1 MESFNVIQ
9 CKSFQNH
16 DCSPSDV
23 IAERNTVR
31 DVIHE
36 WNDIHSD
43 TRKVVLLPVGWET
56 HSSPE
61 MGDRPQAII
70 NKRVLEKCD
79 VLVGVFWTRIG
90 TNTGEYLS
98 GTVEEIEKH
107 IELGKPTMLYFSNK
121 PVHPDSIDQDQYSK
135 LKEFKQSCQT
145 RGLYETYDDL
155 VEFRQKFFRQLQ
167 LKINEDK
174 TFTEETGEEFDT
186 VIQSF
191 KSPPIELSKEAGILL
206 KEASR
211 DPNGMILWI
220 RGNETHIQINGDNI
234 IPDPSRR
241 TVAKWEAAMEEL
253 FSNLLIV
260 DTGYKRE
267 VFEITDKGFQLA
279 DSIEI

>member
-1 MESFNVIQ
+1 MSYNAKVFKIMIA
-9 CKSFQNH
+9 
-16 DCSPSDV
+16 SPGDV
-23 IAERNTVR
+23 TAERNIVR

-36 WNDIHSD
+36 WIDIHSES
-43 TRKVVLLPVGWET
+43 RKIVLIPVGWET

-90 TNTGEYLS
+90 TDTGEYIS

-135 LKEFKQSCQT
+135 LKEFKQTCQT

-155 VEFRQKFFRQLQ
+155 IEFRQKFFRQLQ
-167 LKINEDK
+167 LKVNEDK
-174 TFTEETGEEFDT
+174 TFTDVTDEEFESI
-186 VIQSF
+186 IQSF
-191 KSPPIELSKEAGILL
+191 NSPSIQLSKEAGILL

-211 DPNGMILWI
+211 DPNGMILWL
-220 RGNETHIQINGDNI
+220 RGNETYIQTNGNNLIADQ
-234 IPDPSRR
+234 SRR
-241 TVAKWEAAMEEL
+241 TVAKWEAAMDEL
-253 FSNLLIV
+253 FSNRLIV
-260 DTGYKRE
+260 DAGHKRE
-267 VFEITDKGFQLA
+267 VFEITDKGYQFA